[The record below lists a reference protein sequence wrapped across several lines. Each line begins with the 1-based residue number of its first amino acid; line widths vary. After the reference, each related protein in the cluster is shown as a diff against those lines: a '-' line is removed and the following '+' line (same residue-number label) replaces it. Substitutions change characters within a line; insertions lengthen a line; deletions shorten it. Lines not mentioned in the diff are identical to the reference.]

1 MTPKKHEAPAR
12 AGRREWIGLGVL
24 ALPTTVLA
32 MDLTV
37 LHVAAPSLGA
47 DLAPTGGQLLW
58 ILDVYGFLVAGFL
71 MTMGTLGDRI
81 GRRRLLLVGAA
92 AFAVASVLAAFAP
105 GAELLI
111 LARALLG
118 VAGATLMPST
128 LALLTT
134 MFRDPAQR
142 TFAFA
147 LWMTCFTAGEAIGPL
162 VGGAMLQYFWWG
174 SVFLIGVPVM
184 LLLLVTGP
192 LLLPEQRGAGAG
204 RFDLTSA
211 LLLLVAV
218 LSVVYGA
225 KRLAG
230 AGASLEVLAWVVGGL
245 LVGAVFLRRQRR
257 SAEPLVDLDLFRLP
271 AFSAALGT
279 QTLAVCAMAGS
290 QLLVMQYLQT
300 AIGLTPLQAGLWTLP
315 SVLSGIAATLLVP
328 ALVRRVR
335 PAVVIT
341 CGLATAGAGAVAVAA
356 TATEASLA
364 WTVASFTVVYT
375 GVTPTLALTT
385 NAIVGSAPPER
396 AGLASGISQSGAEL
410 GLAAG
415 MAFLGSVS
423 MAVYQGRLGETAPAS
438 LDATVLQEAKE
449 TAGGALAVAERLPDE
464 VGAAL
469 REAARLA
476 VADGLRT
483 AAVLSAIGLVGAAVL
498 AAVFLRAVPV
508 ADDPAEPDASVT
520 GVADDQ
526 AEPDASAG
534 GVTGDHILPAVAA
547 ESCVGVDC
555 ADGPRST

>member
-1 MTPKKHEAPAR
+1 MTHVKREAPAR

-24 ALPTTVLA
+24 ALPTMVLS

-37 LHVAAPSLGA
+37 LHVAAPSLSA
-47 DLAPTGGQLLW
+47 ELAPTGGQLLW

-92 AFAVASVLAAFAP
+92 AFAAASVLAAFAN

-111 LARALLG
+111 LARGLLG

-162 VGGAMLQYFWWG
+162 VGGAMLQHFWWG

-192 LLLPEQRGAGAG
+192 LLLPEQRGATAG

-211 LLLLVAV
+211 LLSLVAV

-245 LVGAVFLRRQRR
+245 LVGAVFLRRQSR
-257 SAEPLVDLDLFRLP
+257 SAEPLVDLGLFRLP

-335 PAVVIT
+335 PAAVIV
-341 CGLATAGAGAVAVAA
+341 CGLAAAGAGAVVVAG
-356 TATEASLA
+356 TAAETSLA
-364 WTVASFTVVYT
+364 WTVAGFTVLYA
-375 GVTPTLALTT
+375 GVPPTLALTT
-385 NAIVGSAPPER
+385 EAIVGSAPPER

-423 MAVYQGRLGETAPAS
+423 MAVYQGRLDETAPAS
-438 LDATVLQEAKE
+438 LDAAALGEAKE
-449 TAGGALAVAERLPDE
+449 TAGGALAVAERLPE
-464 VGAAL
+464 GPGAAL
-469 REAARLA
+469 REAARFA

-483 AAVLSAIGLVGAAVL
+483 AAVLSAIGLLGAALL
-498 AAVFLRAVPV
+498 AAVFLRA
-508 ADDPAEPDASVT
+508 AAAVT
-520 GVADDQ
+520 GKSGVASDGGPDDQ
-526 AEPDASAG
+526 ERPAG
-534 GVTGDHILPAVAA
+534 VA
-547 ESCVGVDC
+547 ESSVEPEVESEPSIGAHC
-555 ADGPRST
+555 AEGSRRRA